1 MNTILVADLR
11 GRSQHA
17 SESQVKSH
25 LKEEADTVAT
35 KPENRLLYANG
46 AGFSI
51 LERLDHMIRTAEI
64 QTREIQD
71 HKREFKD
78 QVLEFEKFKK
88 ESQSEKRVSKKQIE
102 ALENGVRKSKNQI
115 DALQSGVQVSKNQI
129 EALESEA
136 QESKT
141 KSTTQDNSL
150 AALEARVSDL
160 SLTSEGYLDIRMR
173 FLDNYNK
180 KVKLN
185 SAFQHTLAIEAG
197 NRRAHEGDAVTDAT
211 LFREEQ
217 GGEKRRED
225 PETYKELYG
234 VDHSMTL
241 DIGT

>member
-1 MNTILVADLR
+1 MNTILVAELR

-35 KPENRLLYANG
+35 KPENRLRYANG

-51 LERLDHMIRTAEI
+51 LEKLDHMA
-64 QTREIQD
+64 
-71 HKREFKD
+71 
-78 QVLEFEKFKK
+78 LELEKFKK
-88 ESQSEKRVSKKQIE
+88 ESQSEKRASKKLIE

-115 DALQSGVQVSKNQI
+115 EALENGVQVSKNQI

-141 KSTTQDNSL
+141 KSATQDTSL
-150 AALEARVSDL
+150 AALETRVSDL
-160 SLTSEGYLDIRMR
+160 TLTSQGYLDIRMR

-180 KVKLN
+180 KVKHN

-211 LFREEQ
+211 LFREEE

-225 PETYKELYG
+225 PETYRDLYG

-241 DIGT
+241 DLGT

>member
-1 MNTILVADLR
+1 MNTILVAELR
-11 GRSQHA
+11 GRSQYA

-51 LERLDHMIRTAEI
+51 LERLDNMIKTAED
-64 QTREIQD
+64 QTRDFQREIKD
-71 HKREFKD
+71 HALKS
-78 QVLEFEKFKK
+78 EKSRK
-88 ESQSEKRVSKKQIE
+88 EAQSEIRELQRASKKQIE
-102 ALENGVRKSKNQI
+102 ALE
-115 DALQSGVQVSKNQI
+115 SGARVSENQI

-141 KSTTQDNSL
+141 KSATQDDNL
-150 AALEARVSDL
+150 ANLEARVSDL

-180 KVKLN
+180 KVKHN
-185 SAFQHTLAIEAG
+185 PAFQHTLAIDAG
-197 NRRAHEGDAVTDAT
+197 NRRAHEGDALTDAT
-211 LFREEQ
+211 LFLTEQ

-225 PETYKELYG
+225 PETYQELYG
-234 VDHSMTL
+234 VNHSMIL
-241 DIGT
+241 DLGT